1 MISTIETQF
10 LSIVISIFAG
20 LAIGILFDFYRTVN
34 YVLKPSKV
42 FTHFMDLLFW
52 IVTGLVVFAI
62 LLRADY
68 AEIRIYT
75 FIGISIGVFIYIKL
89 FSEYVLK
96 FFRWTFYLV
105 GKTFRIVI
113 VLIIMPFKVLYNILW
128 SPVTWLKK
136 ILSKASKGFVR
147 VLKSPF
153 KKKK

>member
-1 MISTIETQF
+1 
-10 LSIVISIFAG
+10 
-20 LAIGILFDFYRTVN
+20 
-34 YVLKPSKV
+34 
-42 FTHFMDLLFW
+42 MDLLFW

-105 GKTFRIVI
+105 GKTFRIII

-136 ILSKASKGFVR
+136 TLSKALKGLAG

-153 KKKK
+153 RKKN